1 MLTPRATGPNDSCFF
16 YRGGMRAL
24 FSDEFEEILK
34 FYFTS
39 KCATTGGMHN
49 VESQSSKMWGSQLIP
64 FTNV

>member
-1 MLTPRATGPNDSCFF
+1 
-16 YRGGMRAL
+16 MRAL